1 MDRREQISQA
11 AFAGIAER
19 GFEGL
24 RMRDVAERA
33 GVNIATVHYYYA
45 SKEQLIHAAYSE
57 LQRRFQATTPAEGSA
72 TERLTAHL
80 HGIRDLLVDDHE
92 LRGVLA
98 EIALRARRDPDLEAA
113 VTQVEDAWFTEIRG
127 LLAAGVDDG
136 SWAVPVDLDA
146 TAALL
151 IALCKGACLP
161 VLVTAR
167 TEALRAAFD
176 QVLAW
181 LTGTLTDRAR

>member
-11 AFAGIAER
+11 AFASIAER

-45 SKEQLIHAAYSE
+45 SKEHLIHAAYGA
-57 LQRRFQATTPAEGSA
+57 LQARFRATTPPGGTAG
-72 TERLTAHL
+72 ERLTAHL
-80 HGIRDLLVDDHE
+80 RGVRDLLLGDPD

-98 EIALRARRDPDLEAA
+98 EIALRARRDNELEMAIGR
-113 VTQVEDAWFTEIRG
+113 TEDAWFAEIRG
-127 LLAAGVDDG
+127 LLQQGVKDG
-136 SWAVPVDLDA
+136 SWVIPVDPDA

-167 TEALRAAFD
+167 PDALTGAFD
-176 QVLAW
+176 QVLTW
-181 LTGTLTDRAR
+181 LTQAAAS